1 MQTFNTKID
10 GVSTTIGVVLPAA
23 VTAKPVKAPA
33 DIHHVL
39 LMDGS
44 GSMFPHASQVVTSV
58 KNIIGALPDGDK
70 FTLIQFRGVD
80 DYTVHMLR
88 AQCDDSAFQY
98 VDKLSRVGGT
108 TCFSSPV
115 NHTVEISN
123 NSAVNDNMVVHLF
136 TDGEPVVPWS
146 DEEELQRVL
155 VSLDSISS
163 KLLAVNTYGFGS
175 YYSESIMNAVSM
187 HYPSSTF
194 THLSSCDS
202 KFSEAMIRNAAANR
216 ALISGS
222 TIELSGDSVIRV
234 GADNVMFGSSG
245 SHRYV
250 DGDMFVVVNPT
261 DIDAGAPAKEHQVT
275 ALYALAAMYMQHGDG
290 YKARELLQHNLKDK
304 HLVEIVE
311 DAFTKEERYT
321 ATRELIAAT
330 TTISK
335 RWTSGLTG
343 VASAR
348 NAVSVYS
355 LLNQLRDGQY
365 SIMPYHDEASK
376 YKRVGRSADKSKSR
390 FVKSPNEICTSLSR
404 LVWNSKRANLSVGF
418 TVPGNIP
425 VDADDAATY
434 GVEKIPT
441 YIHRNHT
448 IIKDG
453 VLNVERIV
461 IRGHVDDVDGLV
473 RLIPHAAEYIN
484 DTDVLIKL
492 NRLPLMSAT
501 DVDANILKGS
511 VIYHTC
517 ESLYRRQVES
527 KVLRSLINKDA
538 PVTKPNPLE
547 ALHGKYGIRSDGSYV
562 EDSSV
567 PTLTDDND
575 YYMAREFSFT
585 LKGCSAVPKVES
597 KPGSKAYSQILM
609 NENIAKYSGTDMTT
623 AQLEE
628 ALETNKAI
636 QKALADR
643 LALVRLYMVV
653 TKKPIQGVSIVDG
666 NEVIIKST
674 NDPVLIIKTERT
686 KVYI

>member
-10 GVSTTIGVVLPAA
+10 GVSTTIGVVVPS
-23 VTAKPVKAPA
+23 VTTAKPVKTLT

-44 GSMFPHASQVVTSV
+44 GSMYPHAGQVVTSV
-58 KNIIGALPDGDK
+58 KNIVGALPDGDK

-88 AQCDDSAFQY
+88 ASCDDSALQY
-98 VDKLSRVGGT
+98 IDKLSRVGGT

-123 NSAVNDNMVVHLF
+123 NSVVDENMVVHLF

-146 DEEELQRVL
+146 DEDELQRVL
-155 VSLDSISS
+155 TSLDSISS

-175 YYSESIMNAVSM
+175 YYSESIMNAVST

-194 THLSSCDS
+194 THLSSCDN

-222 TIELSGDSVIRV
+222 TIELSGDNVIRV
-234 GADNVMFGSSG
+234 SVDNVMFGSSG
-245 SHRYV
+245 NHRYV

-261 DIDAGAPAKEHQVT
+261 EVSQDAPTKEHQVT
-275 ALYALAAMYMQHGDG
+275 ALYALSAMYMQSGDG
-290 YKARELLQHNLKDK
+290 YKARELLQHNIKDK
-304 HLVEIVE
+304 HLVEVVE

-330 TTISK
+330 TTVSK
-335 RWTSGLTG
+335 RWVSGLTG
-343 VASAR
+343 VVSAR
-348 NAVSVYS
+348 NAVSVYA
-355 LLNQLRDGQY
+355 LLNTLRD
-365 SIMPYHDEASK
+365 IKFDIIPYHEEASE
-376 YKRVGRSADKSKSR
+376 YKRVGRSADKSKSA
-390 FVKSPNEICTSLSR
+390 FIKAEDEICTSLSR

-418 TVPGNIP
+418 TVPGS
-425 VDADDAATY
+425 VAVSASDAAIY

-453 VLNVERIV
+453 VLNMERIV
-461 IRGHVDDVDGLV
+461 VRHHPDAADELV
-473 RLIPHAAEYIN
+473 QLIPHAAEFIN
-484 DTDVLIKL
+484 ETDVLIKL
-492 NRLPLMSAT
+492 NRLPLMSST

-511 VIYHTC
+511 VIYQLC
-517 ESLYRRQVES
+517 ESLYSRQVES
-527 KVLRSLINKDA
+527 KVLRKLINNDSS
-538 PVTKPNPLE
+538 VQKPNPLA
-547 ALHGKYGIRSDGSYV
+547 ALHDLYGIQSDGSYR
-562 EDSSV
+562 EESGS
-567 PTLTDDND
+567 TALTGDED
-575 YYMAREFSFT
+575 YYTAREFTFT
-585 LKGCSAVPKVES
+585 LKGCSAVPKVET
-597 KPGSKAYSQILM
+597 KAGSKAYSQILM
-609 NENIAKYSGTDMTT
+609 NEAIGKYSGLDTEL
-623 AQLEE
+623 LEGLLD
-628 ALETNKAI
+628 ANKAM
-636 QKALADR
+636 QKVLADR

-674 NDPVLIIKTERT
+674 DDPVLIIKTERT